1 MQSVIL
7 ILKVFD
13 LKPRIQT
20 RLLVVFPKTGHFIT
34 AWEVNMLEQHN
45 YLKEYL
51 FFKDL
56 WVILDGSAQ
65 LCHKVLRF
73 LPAKVMELGLYRA
86 INNIV

>member
-1 MQSVIL
+1 M
-7 ILKVFD
+7 
-13 LKPRIQT
+13 
-20 RLLVVFPKTGHFIT
+20 VFPKPGHFIT
-34 AWEVNMLEQHN
+34 AWEVMMLEQHN

-73 LPAKVMELGLYRA
+73 LPAEAMELGLYRA
-86 INNIV
+86 INNIVAEPVTDFDSSSTLYYLLY